1 MPPWEAEG
9 EQGNEE
15 HKSTWKITNYMPLT
29 KRSNSGHDNGNG

>member
-15 HKSTWKITNYMPLT
+15 HKSTWKITNYIIFRLIGVPSL
-29 KRSNSGHDNGNG
+29 KLI